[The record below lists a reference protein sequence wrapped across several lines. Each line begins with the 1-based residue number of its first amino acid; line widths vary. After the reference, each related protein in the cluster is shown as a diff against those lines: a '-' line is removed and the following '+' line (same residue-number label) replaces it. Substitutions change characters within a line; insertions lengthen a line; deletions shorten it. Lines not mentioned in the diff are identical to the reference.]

1 MKLLMKKHITIIM
14 GLTLII
20 CQSYADTIIYKINN
34 SQNMIISNIQVT
46 NSDSQFVYFKNKHSL
61 NTNKLLCSQIT
72 MVTNDSGD
80 EIQTSCSNKTNIIN
94 EKQIHEI
101 QHKNKLLNKK
111 ITKEKPQKKL
121 NIVKESIISNE
132 EKNEIIPEK
141 NNLNNFLLISLIMA
155 LIIISIKKKS

>member
-1 MKLLMKKHITIIM
+1 MKTHLTIIM
-14 GLTLII
+14 GLTIII

-34 SQNMIISNIQVT
+34 SQDMTISNIQVT

-72 MVTNDSGD
+72 IVTNESGD
-80 EIQTSCSNKTNIIN
+80 EIPTSCSNKTNSIN
-94 EKQIHEI
+94 EKQIHKI
-101 QHKNKLLNKK
+101 QHKNKPLSKK
-111 ITKEKPQKKL
+111 NIIKEKPQKKL

-132 EKNEIIPEK
+132 DKNEIIPEK
-141 NNLNNFLLISLIMA
+141 NHLNNFLLTSLIMA